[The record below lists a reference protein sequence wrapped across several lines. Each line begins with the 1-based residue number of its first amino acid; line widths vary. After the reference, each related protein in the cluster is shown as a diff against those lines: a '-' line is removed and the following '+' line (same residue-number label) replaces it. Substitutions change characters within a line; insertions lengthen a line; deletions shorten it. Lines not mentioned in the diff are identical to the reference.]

1 MSLGREGIE
10 LAAAHLDQRKLGGHE
25 EAIKKNEERD
35 GAQPE
40 KDYSGRIPL
49 LGDGFGQRKGGEKDE
64 RQRIHG
70 TDARLAPEYPRSRIP
85 TSSIWSHP
93 G

>member
-1 MSLGREGIE
+1 MSLGRERIE
-10 LAAAHLDQRKLGGHE
+10 LAAAHLDQRELGGHE
-25 EAIKKNEERD
+25 EAIKENQERD
-35 GAQPE
+35 GAQPQ
-40 KDYSGRIPL
+40 KYYSGRIPL
-49 LGDGFGQRKGGEKDE
+49 LGDCFGQGNGREKYE

-70 TDARLAPEYPRSRIP
+70 TDARLAPEYPPSRIP